1 MLEKESKPLVRHIP
15 ALAVSKGNPK
25 GIDSL
30 KSLTRGDVRA
40 VMGDAKSTAL
50 CFLLTVLTAY
60 RLTREH
66 LPCRRVVEVI
76 LELTMSLL
84 YIVLGLSLLIL
95 FSSPLGK
102 ELKAAELADR
112 VGILLH
118 GMMQAIVP
126 AKELFTHPW
135 NEATQKFLGITK

>member
-1 MLEKESKPLVRHIP
+1 M
-15 ALAVSKGNPK
+15 
-25 GIDSL
+25 
-30 KSLTRGDVRA
+30 
-40 VMGDAKSTAL
+40 MGDAKSTAL
-50 CFLLTVLTAY
+50 CFLLAVLTAY

-76 LELTMSLL
+76 LELTMSLP
-84 YIVLGLSLLIL
+84 YIVLRLSLLIL

-126 AKELFTHPW
+126 AKELFTHPC